1 MSDTETDYASVCSEE
16 SSISMISSEDLMLRQ
31 ASIPALVDMRNQAL
45 EDKQAYAIHCL
56 IFTAQ
61 VVHDNRECMCA
72 IESKRVKELCAKI
85 DKELSL
91 RK

>member
-1 MSDTETDYASVCSEE
+1 MSDTETDYVSVCSEE

-31 ASIPALVDMRNQAL
+31 ASISDLIDMRAEAL
-45 EDKQAYAIHCL
+45 EDERGYAIHCL

-61 VVHDNRECMCA
+61 DVHDNRGCMCA

-85 DKELSL
+85 FIELSL